1 MAKKHGHYCKV
12 CGEYKSNESFSGSG
26 HASHICKKCAALPA
40 AQRSEEMVL
49 TKLWNL
55 PWQLSAQQRDWLK
68 GLQNDSRPE
77 VASTAKELY
86 ADRFPYAARNARK
99 KQLHILHMEFSVCG
113 EVIDEYGDVCC
124 EDIQFAL
131 DQKEHTVTLHRE
143 NEAMQVTL
151 TEKDMRKLLNVIVN
165 NYEVFCWEDDYGF
178 SNTADADDL
187 FEDEWDAE
195 FPDEEAPEEPE
206 YEDSP
211 SWTVSVRYTN
221 GEAQEM
227 RGYDDLPDRVNELA
241 LELLALF
248 EDEFDMEDDESDS
261 DPDVRQA
268 RLLMRSI
275 SQNRKNFNF
284 GK

>member
-1 MAKKHGHYCKV
+1 MSKKHGHYCKV
-12 CGEYKSNESFSGSG
+12 CGEYKSNESFSGSS

-40 AQRSEEMVL
+40 TQRSENMIL

-55 PWQLSAQQRDWLK
+55 PWQLSTQQREWLK

-77 VASTAKELY
+77 VASAAKELY

-99 KQLHILHMEFSVCG
+99 KQLHIHHMEFTVCG

-124 EDIQFAL
+124 EDVQFTL
-131 DQKEHTVTLHRE
+131 DRKEHTVTLHRE
-143 NEAMQVTL
+143 NETMQIML

-165 NYEVFCWEDDYGF
+165 SYEIFCWEDDYGF
-178 SNTADADDL
+178 SDAANTDDL
-187 FEDEWDAE
+187 WEAEWEAE
-195 FPDEEAPEEPE
+195 SPDEAAPEEPE
-206 YEDSP
+206 HEDSP

-221 GEAQEM
+221 GEVQEM

-248 EDEFDMEDDESDS
+248 ADEPDMEDDESDS
-261 DPDVRQA
+261 APDVR
-268 RLLMRSI
+268 
-275 SQNRKNFNF
+275 
-284 GK
+284 

>member
-1 MAKKHGHYCKV
+1 MGKKHGHYCKV

-26 HASHICKKCAALPA
+26 HAAHICKKCAALPA
-40 AQRSEEMVL
+40 AQRSENIIL

-55 PWQLSAQQRDWLK
+55 PWQLSTQQRDWLK

-124 EDIQFAL
+124 EDIQFTL
-131 DQKEHTVTLHRE
+131 DRKEHTVTLHRE
-143 NEAMQVTL
+143 NETMQVTL
-151 TEKDMRKLLNVIVN
+151 TEKDMCKLLNVIVN
-165 NYEVFCWEDDYGF
+165 NYEVFCWKDDYGF
-178 SNTADADDL
+178 SDTADADDL
-187 FEDEWDAE
+187 FEDEWDSE
-195 FPDEEAPEEPE
+195 SPDEAVPDEPE
-206 YEDSP
+206 YENSP
-211 SWTVSVRYTN
+211 SWTVSVRYTT

-227 RGYDDLPDRVNELA
+227 CGYDDLPDCVNELT

-248 EDEFDMEDDESDS
+248 EDEPDMEDESDGES
-261 DPDVRQA
+261 DLDVR
-268 RLLMRSI
+268 
-275 SQNRKNFNF
+275 
-284 GK
+284 